1 MKKILIGIL
10 SLAALFVSVSCEDML
25 EEKNYGNPTI
35 EEIMSNPDNAV
46 MLVGQAYADIKWLHD
61 HWGYWGLVTITA
73 DEGVCVPRNGG
84 NDWNDG
90 GYWLK
95 QNTHTW
101 DHKGDAIKEVWNT
114 TVNGAVLCNQII
126 KILNEYKG

>member
-1 MKKILIGIL
+1 MKKIFYTLIAA
-10 SLAALFVSVSCEDML
+10 SLAFTSCDSML
-25 EEKNYGNPTI
+25 DEVNYGNPTVEDMMTS
-35 EEIMSNPDNAV
+35 EENV
-46 MLVGQAYADIKWLHD
+46 VKLVGQIYANVKYTHD

-101 DHKGDAIKEVWNT
+101 DHKGDAIKEWCR
-114 TVNGAVLCNQII
+114 ALQPD
-126 KILNEYKG
+126 YQDS